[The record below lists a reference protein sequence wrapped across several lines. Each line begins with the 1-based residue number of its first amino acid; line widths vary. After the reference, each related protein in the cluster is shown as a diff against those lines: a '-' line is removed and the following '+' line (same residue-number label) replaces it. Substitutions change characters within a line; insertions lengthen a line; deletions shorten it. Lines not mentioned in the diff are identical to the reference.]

1 LGLGFDPFDRWC
13 TSVNVSGKKTV
24 NLLLTNILY
33 NLAEIGHPGSPFAA
47 IVIFKKP

>member
-1 LGLGFDPFDRWC
+1 MVHIGQC
-13 TSVNVSGKKTV
+13 KQEKTIV
-24 NLLLTNILY
+24 NLTLTNILY